1 MFLKEKFRFKYYNL
15 STKQVN
21 NIESNWLLILGGLK
35 EFKKQNKFEELNKY
49 GIIHMIR
56 QIDGYNYYPIT
67 HKLFTILKNELPEEE
82 LERLKKDE
90 GFFMNSNLR
99 TRFNKLLKQK
109 NIKDS
114 IQIEHLNGGV
124 KTLVKK
130 IIDSKLSLT
139 KIKDLH
145 RNHTLCCYKLKS
157 ESGINEGSNLGDINL
172 APKQ

>member
-15 STKQVN
+15 SPKQVN
-21 NIESNWLLILGGLK
+21 NIESNWLLILCGLK

-49 GIIHMIR
+49 GIIHMII

-90 GFFMNSNLR
+90 VFFMNSNLR

-145 RNHTLCCYKLKS
+145 RNHTLCCYKLKG